1 MILLKDIINPL
12 ISIFPK
18 IQLYDKDI
26 SSTTKETINIAKA
39 KKGERH
45 HIIDSQRTKKRFTT
59 GYLCEVALEK
69 FLRVGFVNLSIGPSK
84 LTDVPD
90 LWPAGLRVGVKG
102 SDYTNYNSAVV
113 PNTDTFCEPQVI
125 VLKLKNNVYAIAG
138 YADENVIRKYR
149 SDYYVGP
156 TMKNNDKTGFYGYRY
171 LKQFNS
177 WKELIKLAHKYQ
189 AHTGIRYE
197 NKKLIGK

>member
-1 MILLKDIINPL
+1 MIPLKDIVDPL

-26 SSTTKETINIAKA
+26 DSTTKETVSIAKA
-39 KKGERH
+39 KKGEQH

-59 GYLCEVALEK
+59 GYLCEKALER
-69 FLRVGFVNLSIGPSK
+69 FLQVGFVDLSIGPSK

-90 LWPAGLRVGVKG
+90 LWPAGLKVGIKG
-102 SDYTNYNSAVV
+102 SDYTHYNSAVI

-125 VLKLKNNVYAIAG
+125 VLKLKNNIYAIAG

-149 SDYYVGP
+149 SNYYIGK
-156 TMKNNDKTGFYGYRY
+156 TMQNSNKTGFYGYRY
-171 LKQFNS
+171 LRQFNS
-177 WKELIKLAHKYQ
+177 WKELIMIACKYHM
-189 AHTGIRYE
+189 HTGIKYE
-197 NKKLIGK
+197 NKKFIGK